1 MALGVL
7 LAYLKQL
14 AARLARGGNNGI
26 LSADLYYMADYLLA
40 RHGVIVFINDLLAV
54 FKRALADNERDVFAL
69 SQKLF
74 KAVHSVLDF
83 AVGGVFA
90 YNKRADFHILKQ
102 LYGDLALI
110 NMLRLV
116 VNPGLAAPADYEY
129 HRDSVDLIIQKRG
142 YGIDYVALAAVL
154 HINNRN
160 LAGGEVIARRKS
172 GAVALVSRYYM
183 VIAVDSVGVHKVI
196 AERL

>member
-1 MALGVL
+1 
-7 LAYLKQL
+7 
-14 AARLARGGNNGI
+14 
-26 LSADLYYMADYLLA
+26 MADDLLA

-69 SQKLF
+69 SKKLF
-74 KAVHSVLDF
+74 KAVHRGLNLV
-83 AVGGVFA
+83 VGGILT

-102 LYGDLALI
+102 LYGYLALI
-110 NMLRLV
+110 DMLGLV
-116 VNPGLAAPADYEY
+116 VNARLAAPADDKH
-129 HRDSVDLIIQKRG
+129 HRDSIDLIIQKRG

-154 HINNRN
+154 HINNGN

-196 AERL
+196 AERLKLAVGHARVKVRADYFQ